1 MKETI
6 YTIPVTEIF
15 EEECFCP
22 FCTLEK
28 RLEEEEIA
36 YALGPAMME
45 PDYRGLTNHMGFC
58 KKHIIMLNSLP
69 KILPLSLVIQS
80 RMKNLKEHMALPEI
94 SEKLKKKDK
103 KLLDEYIEKL
113 SATTGLCV
121 ICSRIENNYERY
133 FETFIDLISKKD
145 DFFEKVRKSG
155 GFCMPHYIKIL
166 EHAKKALNH
175 KELLKIVSG
184 LNELQ
189 TKKFNMWQSNND
201 TFIDSFDYKNAGK
214 PCSAPGDTVTKSS
227 FLLNGEFTPVKK
239 TLKDV

>member
-15 EEECFCP
+15 DEKCFCP
-22 FCTLEK
+22 FCTLEN
-28 RLEEEEIA
+28 RLEEEELS
-36 YALGPAMME
+36 YTLGPAMME
-45 PDYRGLTNHMGFC
+45 PDYRALTNSLGFC
-58 KKHIIMLNSLP
+58 KEHIIKLNSLP
-69 KILPLSLVIQS
+69 KILPLSLVLQS
-80 RMKNLKEHMALPEI
+80 RMKNLKEILTLPGI
-94 SEKLKKKDK
+94 DEKLKKKDK

-113 SATTGLCV
+113 MLEKNNCV
-121 ICSRIENNYERY
+121 VCARIDSNVERY
-133 FETFIDLISKKD
+133 FETFVELIAKKD
-145 DFFEKVRKSG
+145 DFFEKVKKSD

-166 EHAKKALNH
+166 EHAKKALNS

-184 LNELQ
+184 LYELQ
-189 TKKFNMWQSNND
+189 VKKFNEWQFNND

-227 FLLNGEFTPVKK
+227 FLLNGEFTPIKK